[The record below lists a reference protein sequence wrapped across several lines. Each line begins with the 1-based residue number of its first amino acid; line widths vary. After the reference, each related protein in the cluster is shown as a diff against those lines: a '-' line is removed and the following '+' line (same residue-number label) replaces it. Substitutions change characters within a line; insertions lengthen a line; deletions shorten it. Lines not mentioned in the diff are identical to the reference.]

1 MFFLVSFE
9 EKSLWE
15 LPLSLGVIAILW
27 ESSSAQHRSY
37 LEHFSAAAGIAR
49 THRCKST
56 IRCQGKSAAQ
66 IYRRQAIHEL
76 GSSQYPLLPPSF
88 SLFHSP
94 DSFPIFPI
102 RPPAHVKR
110 LIYHFSS
117 TIRHVITLCALVGPN
132 LLAPLC
138 KISHSARCMFVCVSH
153 SAAEKISDK
162 KFARRRRAGKCS
174 CCSVVVLFSM
184 SPSTRQGEV
193 WWLFFSAL
201 IKETK
206 SLINQKPWTIKTSCF

>member
-1 MFFLVSFE
+1 MRFC
-9 EKSLWE
+9 EKQRAAGTAPKL
-15 LPLSLGVIAILW
+15 
-27 ESSSAQHRSY
+27 H
-37 LEHFSAAAGIAR
+37 LEHFSAAAGIAS

-56 IRCQGKSAAQ
+56 IRCQGESAAQ

-76 GSSQYPLLPPSF
+76 GSSQYPLLP
-88 SLFHSP
+88 P

-138 KISHSARCMFVCVSH
+138 KISHSARCMYTCV
-153 SAAEKISDK
+153 
-162 KFARRRRAGKCS
+162 RRRRIQKKIPGKKFVARRKS
-174 CCSVVVLFSM
+174 ALVVVLFYF
-184 SPSTRQGEV
+184 PVQGRDKEK
-193 WWLFFSAL
+193 WAASFSRL
-201 IKETK
+201 
-206 SLINQKPWTIKTSCF
+206 